1 MLLNFR
7 FCLIF
12 INMATDLQ
20 NFYSLYRD
28 PQSDI
33 FVDKDTERI
42 FQKAKKEAILN
53 PIKRSDIQKYK
64 LSLSTLSRDKER
76 RILRG
81 RRRVLSYRKWLTYG
95 ENNIL
100 CADTAFLPDF
110 RNPKGKKKTILVFLD
125 SFSRLCYLTLCSGTS
140 AKESASK
147 LPKVFAF
154 FGKPPLKFTSD
165 RGKIILTAV
174 LKIILKNIFYS

>member
-1 MLLNFR
+1 MLILQILFS
-7 FCLIF
+7 F
-12 INMATDLQ
+12 INMGTDLQ

-28 PQSDI
+28 SQSDI
-33 FVDKDTERI
+33 FVDKNTERI
-42 FQKAKKEAILN
+42 FKKAKTDAILD
-53 PIKRSDIQKYK
+53 PVTRSQIEAYK

-81 RRRVLSYRKWLTYG
+81 RQRVLSFRRWLTYG

-125 SFSRLCYLTLCSGTS
+125 SFSRLCYLTLCLGTS

-147 LPKVFAF
+147 LPEVFAF

-165 RGKIILTAV
+165 RGKLVVTS
-174 LKIILKNIFYS
+174 KIIS

>member
-1 MLLNFR
+1 MG
-7 FCLIF
+7 
-12 INMATDLQ
+12 TDLQ
-20 NFYSLYRD
+20 DFYSLYRD

-33 FVDKDTERI
+33 FVDKNTERI
-42 FQKAKKEAILN
+42 FQKAKTDAILN
-53 PIKRSDIQKYK
+53 PIKHSDIEKYK
-64 LSLSTLSRDKER
+64 LSLSTLSRDHER
-76 RILRG
+76 RVLRG
-81 RRRVLSYRKWLTYG
+81 RKRVLSFRKWLTYG

-110 RNPKGKKKTILVFLD
+110 RNPKGNKKTILVFLD

-147 LPKVFAF
+147 LPGAFAF

-165 RGKIILTAV
+165 RGKNYTSCSV
-174 LKIILKNIFYS
+174 KIILYDIIYFY

>member
-1 MLLNFR
+1 MG
-7 FCLIF
+7 
-12 INMATDLQ
+12 TDLQ

-28 PQSDI
+28 SQSDI
-33 FVDKDTERI
+33 FVDKNTERI
-42 FQKAKKEAILN
+42 FQQAKKDAILD
-53 PIKRSDIQKYK
+53 PITHSDIQRYK
-64 LSLSTLSRDKER
+64 LSLSTLSRDHER
-76 RILRG
+76 RVLRG
-81 RRRVLSYRKWLTYG
+81 RRRVLSFPKWLTYG

-147 LPKVFAF
+147 LPEVFAF

-165 RGKIILTAV
+165 RGKITLTV
-174 LKIILKNIFYS
+174 ISLLKHYLFTTSIKFYYF